1 MCCVNLIL
9 FRPKA
14 SAEVGE
20 RRQTVPPPRTTPGK
34 REQVFEKATAV
45 RFYKP
50 TSKRFRR
57 AGAPSPEPVRLSDA
71 ETGSVEGQ

>member
-20 RRQTVPPPRTTPGK
+20 RRQTVPLPRTTPGK
-34 REQVFEKATAV
+34 REQVFERATAV
-45 RFYKP
+45 KFYKP
-50 TSKRFRR
+50 TSKRFRQ